1 MLTTKF
7 FFSDQDK
14 ATKVA
19 SQMASAACKAK
30 GFGEQDG
37 VRIFPYIKEDN
48 NQYIAQMEV
57 GPDTPEYNM
66 WVDVPMDAL
75 PDKTSVTISDSNGE
89 VTS

>member
-37 VRIFPYIKEDN
+37 VRIFPYIKIGRASCRER
-48 NQYIAQMEV
+48 V
-57 GPDTPEYNM
+57 
-66 WVDVPMDAL
+66 WLLV
-75 PDKTSVTISDSNGE
+75 
-89 VTS
+89 